1 MVKTSAIVA
10 AGVIALFGVSRAEVW
25 KVDPAHSSV
34 GFTVRHL
41 VVTKV
46 NGLFTDF
53 DGEINYDGKDL
64 SRGTVSFT
72 VQAKSISTDN
82 QKRDDHLRS
91 ADFFAVDSFP
101 TLTFKST
108 KIVPGQGDSFKMTG
122 DLAIRGVTKEV
133 TFDCTANGTIAAFGG
148 TRAGFSATATI
159 NRQDFKV
166 SWSKSLD
173 GGGLVVSDEVKL
185 NIEVEAAKAQ

>member
-1 MVKTSAIVA
+1 MAKTTAIVV
-10 AGVIALFGVSRAEVW
+10 AGLLALSGVSHAEVW

-53 DGEINYDGKDL
+53 DGEITYDGKDL
-64 SRGTVSFT
+64 SKGAVTFT

-82 QKRDDHLRS
+82 QQRDDHLRG

-108 KIVPGQGDSFKMTG
+108 KIVPGQGDNFKMTG
-122 DLAIRGVTKEV
+122 DLTIRGITKEV
-133 TFDCTANGTIAAFGG
+133 TFDCTANGTVSAFGG

-166 SWSKSLD
+166 SWSKALD

-185 NIEVEAAKAQ
+185 NIEIEAVKAQ